1 MATGRAQW
9 FRILSE
15 IYFDALPI
23 SVTTATLSSYYCS
36 LKRNSQDDLMHST
49 STPRAISF
57 GLFVGYTF
65 PVSFPLVAASVVYFP
80 RDKTIENILIDK
92 TSQKE

>member
-1 MATGRAQW
+1 MAAARAQW

-23 SVTTATLSSYYCS
+23 SVTTATLATYYCS
-36 LKRNSQDDLMHST
+36 LKRNSQDDLIHSG
-49 STPRAISF
+49 STPRAIGF

-65 PVSFPLVAASVVYFP
+65 PLSFPLVMANAVYNP
-80 RDKTIENILIDK
+80 RDKTIEDILIDK
-92 TSQKE
+92 APREE